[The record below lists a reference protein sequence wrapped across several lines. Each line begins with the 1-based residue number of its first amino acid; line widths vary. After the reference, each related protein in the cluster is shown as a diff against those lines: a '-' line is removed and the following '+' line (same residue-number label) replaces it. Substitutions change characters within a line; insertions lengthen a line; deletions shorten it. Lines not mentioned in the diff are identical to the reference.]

1 MCIFFSGG
9 RIILACRDMKKCEE
23 AKTEIE
29 YDTVNQQIIC
39 KELDLASL
47 SSIRKFADDVN
58 KS

>member
-1 MCIFFSGG
+1 
-9 RIILACRDMKKCEE
+9 MKKCEE
-23 AKTEIE
+23 AKKEIE

-47 SSIRKFADDVN
+47 SSIHKFADDVN